1 MVAKGAIAN
10 KGSQRPEP
18 QRLQRRGDRGKMP
31 HHHARRVTVSAY
43 VIVEIEITD
52 PELYERY
59 KQLAPP
65 TVQAYGGRYLARGGA
80 TAALE
85 GVWDPQ
91 RLVILEFESLEQA
104 RAWHD
109 SPEYR
114 EARSLRW
121 RAAQSRML
129 AIAGV

>member
-1 MVAKGAIAN
+1 M
-10 KGSQRPEP
+10 
-18 QRLQRRGDRGKMP
+18 
-31 HHHARRVTVSAY
+31 SAY

-59 KQLAPP
+59 KQLAPA
-65 TVQAYGGRYLARGGA
+65 TVQAHGGRYLARGGT

-85 GVWDPQ
+85 GDWDPQ
-91 RLVILEFESLEQA
+91 RLVILEFGSLDQA

-114 EARSLRW
+114 DARSLRW
-121 RAAQSRML
+121 RAARSRMV
-129 AIAGV
+129 AVAGA